1 MKAQDDPRGRREEF
15 INAAQK
21 LFQENGVVQTT
32 VNAIVKEANVAKGLF
47 YYYFNSK
54 DDVIEAVSQKYSQQ
68 LRETLS
74 QMASGTYEKRLN
86 DFIDNAVVQ
95 FRLMWDQLSKE
106 TSGGDFSILAFR
118 SMVSAK
124 KAAAQFLTA
133 LLEEGNRMQ
142 KTDIPDPENFARM
155 LIGGIADLT
164 SRPEVQLEEI
174 EKMVKNMIKSCRKD
188 DRHE

>member
-68 LRETLS
+68 LRETPS

>member
-32 VNAIVKEANVAKGLF
+32 VNAIVKEGNVAKGQF
-47 YYYFNSK
+47 YYYFNSM